1 MVRTAGRGCEGVA
14 LVQHFTVRRAGVGD
28 LELVLRF
35 AVIASDLAA
44 TRRPLGRTASRP
56 LPAHRS
62 RYEALLRDVR
72 RYVVIVEDDHGDPAG
87 MGVLAE
93 DRTGPLMDLPAARLS
108 HVVVERHRRGQGAG
122 RSLIGAAAAFAEQIG
137 AEHIVAGVVPASREG
152 NKFFARLG
160 FVPLAVQRVA
170 SLQLLRRNLAVPE
183 VTIDF
188 GFGHPETN
196 AGVA

>member
-1 MVRTAGRGCEGVA
+1 MV
-14 LVQHFTVRRAGVGD
+14 HNFTVRRAGVAD

-35 AVIASDLAA
+35 AAIASDLA
-44 TRRPLGRTASRP
+44 TRRPLGRPSGQP

-62 RYEALLRDVR
+62 RYEALLCDPR
-72 RYVVIVEDDHGDPAG
+72 RHVVIVEDDHGDAAG

-93 DRTGPLMDLPAARLS
+93 VRTGPLMDLPAARLS

-137 AEHIVAGVVPASREG
+137 AEHVVAGVVPASREG

-170 SLQLLRRNLAVPE
+170 SVQLLRRNLAVPDIA
-183 VTIDF
+183 IDF
-188 GFGHPETN
+188 GHGHTEPS